1 LANRLRIL
9 IKSWIFRKGKD
20 LENKVKEERIGG

>member
-1 LANRLRIL
+1 LGIL
-9 IKSWIFRKGKD
+9 IKPWSFRKGKD